1 MLQLSSG
8 WKCSHPACCSILD
21 LKYLFHI
28 WMFTYISYVVLGSRD
43 MPRCS
48 LTCLFRAHSKISTY
62 CSEYDKRYMIRDV
75 HLHVCS
81 GDIPRFSL
89 LVLCSGHQMYDV
101 LLFRKGGGKH
111 VSRCSFI
118 IHLFQ
123 VLNVYIHV
131 CSGIYSKVFTCSSL
145 FRTPDVW
152 RISVQEGGGKHM
164 SRCCS
169 FIHLFQVLNVYIHV
183 CSGIYSKVFTCSSLF
198 RTPDVWRISVQEG
211 GGKHVSRCCSF
222 IHLFQVL
229 NVYLHV
235 CSGVRIHIIGGQ
247 KSVRIAPPS
256 LPPFSRALRHFN
268 RSFAS
273 C

>member
-1 MLQLSSG
+1 
-8 WKCSHPACCSILD
+8 
-21 LKYLFHI
+21 
-28 WMFTYISYVVLGSRD
+28 MFTYISYVVLGSRD

-48 LTCLFRAHSKISTY
+48 LTCLFRRYSKISTY

-145 FRTPDVW
+145 FRTPDV
-152 RISVQEGGGKHM
+152 
-164 SRCCS
+164 
-169 FIHLFQVLNVYIHV
+169 
-183 CSGIYSKVFTCSSLF
+183 
-198 RTPDVWRISVQEG
+198 
-211 GGKHVSRCCSF
+211 
-222 IHLFQVL
+222 
-229 NVYLHV
+229 
-235 CSGVRIHIIGGQ
+235 
-247 KSVRIAPPS
+247 
-256 LPPFSRALRHFN
+256 
-268 RSFAS
+268 
-273 C
+273 